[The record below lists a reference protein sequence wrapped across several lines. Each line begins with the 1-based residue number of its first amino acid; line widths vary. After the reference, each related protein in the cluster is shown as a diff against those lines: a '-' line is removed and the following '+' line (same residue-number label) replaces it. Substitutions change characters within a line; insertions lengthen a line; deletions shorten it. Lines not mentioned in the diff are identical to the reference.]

1 MRSCC
6 VAPETISSPLWWSMM
21 EDDVRKRMYKYMCD
35 WITLLY
41 SRKFTE
47 HCKQALTEKLKSFTK
62 RTINFP
68 VPTRALPQPQ
78 FPSLPGMSD
87 STSPFPLGPQVRW
100 WQAPQRVTR
109 LSRFALTLYACWS
122 RVRRCS
128 PSLFLVVS
136 GPRSWCTQWPSTQAA
151 AVLTFPHKAVQWV
164 PRAFSV
170 PREPDGGLLPPLAC
184 TCP

>member
-1 MRSCC
+1 
-6 VAPETISSPLWWSMM
+6 
-21 EDDVRKRMYKYMCD
+21 MCD

-100 WQAPQRVTR
+100 LHRG
-109 LSRFALTLYACWS
+109 
-122 RVRRCS
+122 S
-128 PSLFLVVS
+128 PGSQGLPLLFTHA
-136 GPRSWCTQWPSTQAA
+136 GPEWEDAHP
-151 AVLTFPHKAVQWV
+151 
-164 PRAFSV
+164 AFSWSSQGLGAGALNDPPHRQQQCSHFPTKQSSGCLEHSQFPESLMEVCSLLWPAHV
-170 PREPDGGLLPPLAC
+170 PKCAGEREKTPCGTLPLSQHLP
-184 TCP
+184 